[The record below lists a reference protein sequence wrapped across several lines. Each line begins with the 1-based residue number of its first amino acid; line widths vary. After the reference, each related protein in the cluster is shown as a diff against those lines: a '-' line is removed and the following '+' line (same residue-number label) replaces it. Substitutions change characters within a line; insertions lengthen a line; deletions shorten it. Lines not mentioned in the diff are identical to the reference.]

1 MLFDWREKKK
11 KHIKSKSPLGG
22 KRKHSEF
29 ILKAELVR
37 WLLWLNP
44 PRIWLLLVLFAY
56 IIFDTVMLQCSKCF
70 YQWGLTG
77 KQPEFSFLC
86 TVLSW
91 AGEIE

>member
-1 MLFDWREKKK
+1 MLFDWREK

-29 ILKAELVR
+29 ILKAELLR

-56 IIFDTVMLQCSKCF
+56 IIFNTVVLQSSKHF

-77 KQPEFSFLC
+77 KQPEFIFLY
-86 TVLSW
+86 TVLS
-91 AGEIE
+91 